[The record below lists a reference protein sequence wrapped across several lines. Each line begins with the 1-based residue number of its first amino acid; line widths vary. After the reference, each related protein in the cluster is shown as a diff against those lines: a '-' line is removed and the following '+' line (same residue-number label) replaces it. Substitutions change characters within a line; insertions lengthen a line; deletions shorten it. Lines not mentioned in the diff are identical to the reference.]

1 MLKVQLLRKCPPDDE
16 ETSPGVLVGFIIQG
30 HAEFAEHG
38 QDIVC
43 AGASAIAQAALLGL
57 KDFLGERVSFEKRP
71 GFLEVSIERQ
81 AASETQSKAIMRVL
95 ELGLQSIC
103 RAYAGHIDIR
113 YCDVV

>member
-1 MLKVQLLRKCPPDDE
+1 MLKVQFLRKFPPDE
-16 ETSPGVLVGFIIQG
+16 QETSPGVLVGFIIKG
-30 HAEFAEHG
+30 HADFAEHG

-57 KDFLGERVSFEKRP
+57 KDFLGERVSFQKGP
-71 GFLEVSIERQ
+71 GFLEVSIDTE

-103 RAYAGHIDIR
+103 RAYAGYIDISYR
-113 YCDVV
+113 DMV